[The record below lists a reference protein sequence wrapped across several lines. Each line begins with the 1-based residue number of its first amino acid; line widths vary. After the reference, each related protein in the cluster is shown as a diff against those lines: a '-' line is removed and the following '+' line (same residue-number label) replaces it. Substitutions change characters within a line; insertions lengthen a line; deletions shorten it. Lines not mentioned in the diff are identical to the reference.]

1 MAKIDE
7 VVKKQIERTDAR
19 YRERQKEQENRNAN
33 IYLGGDWRKVETPQR
48 VLRRMVALGLNDL
61 AGTMMG
67 TEAVTDGVESA
78 IQRDKKVSLLERIIE
93 ENDLLSSRF
102 LHIGSTVARA
112 IGRILIRS
120 RGRIVGYGTGFLV
133 SSRLLMTN
141 NHVLETETVAGRSA
155 VEFDYYE
162 RRTGQTGPTV
172 LFEFEPQLFFLTD
185 EDLDFT
191 LVAVKTQ
198 STTGTPLT
206 EQGWIPLITDSGKAL
221 IGEPVNIIQHPRG
234 APQQIVIKNN
244 EIADCIDDFLHYKA
258 DTEPGSSGSP
268 VFNMQWELAA
278 LHHSGVPKRDAGNR
292 ILLRDNTVWDG
303 TRSTMDRIAWI
314 ANEGVRI
321 SSIVRFIKEALGDEC
336 SPERDIFEEAIGK
349 TPVTLPEASPQF
361 PAAKTIPPSAVATL
375 AEGFDDDALD
385 RLTPEEVAAIIA
397 ELEDY
402 SLEVTRE
409 AAAPGEVLVAE
420 GDSWFDYGPAG
431 LDIIDC
437 LKKFYSYRIHNVAKA
452 GDTLDNI
459 AWGSEYDHNWNP
471 KPPPLDKTLD
481 AVRRYHPR
489 VVLLSGGGNDFAGDE
504 LLSLLNHKKSGLP
517 AIRQEYADF
526 VFNTYSCRA
535 YEEIINNI
543 WEIDDTIHIITH
555 GYGYGQPDG
564 RAVIRILGFSFFG
577 PWLRPALTA
586 KGYTKRQERERII
599 CDLVDQFNEM
609 LEKLSEGDVQG
620 RIHYINLRPLIR
632 SRDWE
637 NELHLKNSAY
647 RRVAERFDAVI
658 KGIFAGIGG
667 SL

>member
-1 MAKIDE
+1 
-7 VVKKQIERTDAR
+7 
-19 YRERQKEQENRNAN
+19 
-33 IYLGGDWRKVETPQR
+33 
-48 VLRRMVALGLNDL
+48 
-61 AGTMMG
+61 
-67 TEAVTDGVESA
+67 
-78 IQRDKKVSLLERIIE
+78 
-93 ENDLLSSRF
+93 
-102 LHIGSTVARA
+102 
-112 IGRILIRS
+112 
-120 RGRIVGYGTGFLV
+120 
-133 SSRLLMTN
+133 MTN

-244 EIADCIDDFLHYKA
+244 KIADCIDDFLHYKA

-278 LHHSGVPKRDAGNR
+278 LHHSGVPKRDA
-292 ILLRDNTVWDG
+292 
-303 TRSTMDRIAWI
+303 
-314 ANEGVRI
+314 
-321 SSIVRFIKEALGDEC
+321 SIVRFIKEALGDEC
-336 SPERDIFEEAIGK
+336 GPERDIFEEAIGK
-349 TPVTLPEASPQF
+349 TPVTLPEASPQLS
-361 PAAKTIPPSAVATL
+361 AAKTIPPSAVA
-375 AEGFDDDALD
+375 
-385 RLTPEEVAAIIA
+385 
-397 ELEDY
+397 
-402 SLEVTRE
+402 E

-609 LEKLSEGDVQG
+609 LEKLSEGDVRG